1 MRFIIV
7 TGISGAGKTT
17 TLKFFEDMG
26 YFCVDNLPISLITKF
41 AELSRNEEQ
50 YNVRQIALGIDIRG
64 GQALSELQGVLE
76 ELNKQNHS
84 YEILFLEAD
93 NATLIKR
100 YKESRRSHPL
110 APEGN
115 IEEGIR
121 RERKELDFLAKQ
133 ADYTINTSTLLTKE
147 LKMQLESIFKENKEY
162 KNLFVTVMSFG
173 FKYGIPADAD
183 LLFDVRFMPNPY
195 YIDSM
200 KQKTGNDKE
209 VRDYVTNNPVT
220 KEFMERLTSMVR
232 FLIPNYISEG
242 KSQLVIAVGCT
253 GGRHRSV
260 TIANELYEDLSKDA
274 NYGIKILHRDV
285 EK

>member
-50 YNVRQIALGIDIRG
+50 YNVGQIALGIDIRG

>member
-26 YFCVDNLPISLITKF
+26 YFCVDNLPISLIPKF

-50 YNVRQIALGIDIRG
+50 YNVGQIALGIDIRG

-84 YEILFLEAD
+84 FEILFLEAD

-147 LKMQLESIFKENKEY
+147 LKKQLESIFKENKEY

-200 KQKTGNDKE
+200 KQKTGNDRE

-220 KEFMERLTSMVR
+220 KEFMERLTGMVR

>member
-50 YNVRQIALGIDIRG
+50 YNVGQIALGIDIRG

-220 KEFMERLTSMVR
+220 KEFMERLTGMVR

>member
-50 YNVRQIALGIDIRG
+50 YNVGQIALGIDIRG

-147 LKMQLESIFKENKEY
+147 LKKQLESIFKENKEY

>member
-220 KEFMERLTSMVR
+220 KEFMERLTGMVR
-232 FLIPNYISEG
+232 FLIPNYINEG

>member
-110 APEGN
+110 APQGN

>member
-26 YFCVDNLPISLITKF
+26 YFCVDNLPISLIPKF

-76 ELNKQNHS
+76 ELNKDNHS
-84 YEILFLEAD
+84 YEILFLDSD
-93 NATLIKR
+93 NPTLIKR

-147 LKMQLESIFKENKEY
+147 LKKQLESIFKENKAYE
-162 KNLFVTVMSFG
+162 NLFVTVMSFG

-200 KQKTGNDKE
+200 KTKTGNDKE
-209 VRDYVTNNPVT
+209 VREYVTSNPVT
-220 KEFMERLTSMVR
+220 KEFMERLTGMVR

>member
-220 KEFMERLTSMVR
+220 KEFMERLTGMVR

>member
-26 YFCVDNLPISLITKF
+26 YFCVDNLPISLIPKF

-50 YNVRQIALGIDIRG
+50 YNVGQIALGIDIRG

-84 YEILFLEAD
+84 FEILFLEAD

-147 LKMQLESIFKENKEY
+147 LKKQLESIFKENKEY
-162 KNLFVTVMSFG
+162 ENLFVTVMSFG

-200 KQKTGNDKE
+200 KQKTGNDRE

-220 KEFMERLTSMVR
+220 KEFMERLTGMVR